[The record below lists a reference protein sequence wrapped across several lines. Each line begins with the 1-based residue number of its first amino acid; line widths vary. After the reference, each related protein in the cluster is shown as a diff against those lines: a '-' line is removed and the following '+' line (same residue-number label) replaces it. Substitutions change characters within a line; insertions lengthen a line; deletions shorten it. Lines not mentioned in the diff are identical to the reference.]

1 MAARRTSNRKH
12 YEEDPFTDLLFNAL
26 MGFTML
32 LFLTLLFLNPPSK
45 KTGLIDTKAEF
56 IVTTTWPDGS
66 EDDIDT
72 WVEGGDGDV
81 VWFRHPDSGQMHLD
95 RDDRGIAN
103 DTITVNGQKIIN
115 PLNQEVVTLR
125 GKAPGEYTVNI
136 NNYKSTS
143 TQPVPV
149 QVNVVKVNPVL
160 TVIYYDTIMLTRQGE
175 EKTVVRFTV
184 TEDGNIINV
193 NTLQK
198 SLVKSRD

>member
-1 MAARRTSNRKH
+1 MASRRSSNRQH
-12 YEEDPFTDLLFNAL
+12 YEVDPFTDLLFNVL

-32 LFLTLLFLNPPSK
+32 LFMMLINLNPPSK
-45 KTGLIDTKAEF
+45 KTGVVDTKAEF

-72 WVEGGDGDV
+72 WVEGGDGEV
-81 VWFRHPDSGQMHLD
+81 VWFRHPDAGLMHLD
-95 RDDRGIAN
+95 RDDRGISN

-125 GKAPGEYTVNI
+125 GKTPGEYTVNI

-143 TQPVPV
+143 KGPVPV

-160 TVIYYDTIMLTRQGE
+160 RVIYYDTIMLTRQGE
-175 EKTVVRFTV
+175 EKTAVRFTV
-184 TEDGNIINV
+184 TPDGNVVNV

>member
-1 MAARRTSNRKH
+1 MARRGTNRQH
-12 YEEDPFTDLLFNAL
+12 FEVDPFTDLLFNVL

-32 LFLTLLFLNPPSK
+32 MFMLLLFLNPPAK
-45 KTGLIDTKAEF
+45 KTGMIDTKAEF
-56 IVTTTWPDGS
+56 IITTTWPDGS

-72 WVEGGDGDV
+72 WVESGDGDV

-125 GKAPGEYTVNI
+125 GKAPGEYTVNV
-136 NNYKSTS
+136 NNYKSANTG
-143 TQPVPV
+143 PVPV

-160 TVIYYDTIMLTRQGE
+160 TVLYYDTVQLTRQGE
-175 EKTVVRFTV
+175 EKTAVRFTV
-184 TEDGNIINV
+184 LPDGSVTNI

>member
-1 MAARRTSNRKH
+1 M
-12 YEEDPFTDLLFNAL
+12 L
-26 MGFTML
+26 MFML
-32 LFLTLLFLNPPSK
+32 LLFLNPPSK
-45 KTGLIDTKAEF
+45 KTGVIDTKAEF
-56 IVTTTWPDGS
+56 IITTTWPDGS

-72 WVEGGDGDV
+72 WVESGDGDV

-143 TQPVPV
+143 TGPVPV

-160 TVIYYDTIMLTRQGE
+160 TVIYYDTIELTRQGE
-175 EKTVVRFTV
+175 EKTAVRFTV
-184 TEDGNIINV
+184 LPDGSITNV

>member
-1 MAARRTSNRKH
+1 MARRGTNRQH
-12 YEEDPFTDLLFNAL
+12 FEVDPFTDLLFNVL

-32 LFLTLLFLNPPSK
+32 MFMLLLFLNPPAK
-45 KTGLIDTKAEF
+45 KTGMIDTKAEF
-56 IVTTTWPDGS
+56 IITTTWPDGS

-72 WVEGGDGDV
+72 WVESGDGDV

-136 NNYKSTS
+136 NNYKSNATA
-143 TQPVPV
+143 PVPV

-160 TVIYYDTIMLTRQGE
+160 TVLYYDTVQLTRQGE
-175 EKTVVRFTV
+175 EKTAVRFTV
-184 TEDGNIINV
+184 LPDGSVTNI

>member
-1 MAARRTSNRKH
+1 MANRRSSNRQH
-12 YEEDPFTDLLFNAL
+12 YEVDPFTDLLFNVL

-32 LFLTLLFLNPPSK
+32 LFMMLINLNPPSK
-45 KTGLIDTKAEF
+45 KTGVIDTKAEF

-72 WVEGGDGDV
+72 WVEAGDGDV

-95 RDDRGIAN
+95 RDDRGISN
-103 DTITVNGQKIIN
+103 DTITVNGQKIVN

-136 NNYKSTS
+136 NNYKSS
-143 TQPVPV
+143 SKGPVPV

-160 TVIYYDTIMLTRQGE
+160 QVIYYDTLELTRQGE
-175 EKTVVRFTV
+175 EKTAVRFTV
-184 TEDGNIINV
+184 TPDGNVTNV

>member
-1 MAARRTSNRKH
+1 MSRRGSNRHH

-45 KTGLIDTKAEF
+45 KTGVIDTKAEF
-56 IVTTTWPDGS
+56 IVTTTWPDGA

-72 WVEGGDGDV
+72 WVESGTGDV
-81 VWFRHPDSGQMHLD
+81 VWFSHPDDGQMHLD
-95 RDDRGIAN
+95 RDDRGLAN
-103 DTITVNGQKIIN
+103 DTITVNGQKVVN

-125 GKAPGEYTVNI
+125 GKSPGEYTVNI
-136 NNYKSTS
+136 NNYKSANAG
-143 TQPVPV
+143 PVPV

-160 TVIYYDTIMLTRQGE
+160 RVIFYDTLTLTRQGE
-175 EKTVVRFTV
+175 EKTAVRFTV
-184 TEDGNIINV
+184 TPEGDVINV

-198 SLVKSRD
+198 SLVKSSN